1 MAAARAAGQR
11 ETLLPVSIF
20 ALLVTSNGMLTA
32 RTVPDGCPSGT
43 CVYHPSD
50 TKYPDM
56 VACCTSGT
64 SCGFF
69 TTCVPGTELVKTPA
83 ILETQG
89 AFTLPCGFD
98 DIPECVTHYYP
109 QVNASNYLCGK
120 TAAEYTFFTTGRLT
134 TTSSTV
140 NILSLSLSTVDMD
153 FVNSFSSTEY
163 FTDDNLPTSSTVLD
177 PTNLPS
183 SDSHTTNKGAIAGG
197 VVGGV
202 AGVALLAGAGFFL
215 LKRRR
220 SKQGPSGGGDDANN
234 SGAAGEH
241 KDKNIAEAG
250 TKGPKELD
258 SVEAARLAEMQ
269 GTTPVGE
276 MQGSDV
282 REMPREMQGSDVREM
297 AREMPDTQVKKDF
310 AVELPADPEYSDKR

>member
-1 MAAARAAGQR
+1 M
-11 ETLLPVSIF
+11 I
-20 ALLVTSNGMLTA
+20 
-32 RTVPDGCPSGT
+32 
-43 CVYHPSD
+43 
-50 TKYPDM
+50 
-56 VACCTSGT
+56 ACCTSD
-64 SCGFF
+64 SNCGFY
-69 TTCVPGTELVKTPA
+69 TTCIPGTEVAKTPS
-83 ILETQG
+83 ILETQA
-89 AFTLPCGFD
+89 AFTLPCAFD
-98 DIPECVTHYYP
+98 NNPACVTQYYP
-109 QVNASNYLCGK
+109 QMNATNYICG
-120 TAAEYTFFTTGRLT
+120 TAATSYTFYTTAWMT

-140 NILSLSLSTVDMD
+140 HFYNRTLSTVDMEY
-153 FVNSFSSTEY
+153 VNSFSTTDY
-163 FTDDNLPTSSTVLD
+163 FTNGDVPTSSTVLD
-177 PTNLPS
+177 PTNS
-183 SDSHTTNKGAIAGG
+183 SSSNSHTTNKGAIAGG

-241 KDKNIAEAG
+241 KDKNAEAG

-282 REMPREMQGSDVREM
+282 REMPREM
-297 AREMPDTQVKKDF
+297 PDTQVKKDF
-310 AVELPADPEYSDKR
+310 AVELPADSEYSDKR